1 MRQAY
6 DDWNFNAQIPALC
19 NPFAYFGSST
29 MNEAE
34 IQNQIR
40 LQASE
45 LGWRLWRNNVGA
57 GKLEG
62 GSFVRW
68 GLANDSK
75 AVNEE
80 VKSGDLIGIKP
91 VLITQ
96 DMVGSVI
103 GQFISRE
110 CKRSDWKFNPNNPR
124 DLAQMKWVELIL
136 ILGGDAKFTTGEL

>member
-1 MRQAY
+1 
-6 DDWNFNAQIPALC
+6 
-19 NPFAYFGSST
+19 

-34 IQNQIR
+34 IQNQVR
-40 LQASE
+40 LEASE

-57 GKLEG
+57 GKLEN
-62 GSFVRW
+62 GSFIRW

-80 VKSGDLIGIKP
+80 IKSGDLIGIKP
-91 VLITQ
+91 VVITQ

-136 ILGGDAKFTTGEL
+136 ILGGDAKCTTGEL

>member
-1 MRQAY
+1 MINYQ
-6 DDWNFNAQIPALC
+6 W
-19 NPFAYFGSST
+19 GVS
-29 MNEAE
+29 NEA
-34 IQNQIR
+34 NHM
-40 LQASE
+40 LD
-45 LGWRLWRNNVGA
+45 
-57 GKLEG
+57 
-62 GSFVRW
+62 
-68 GLANDSK
+68 LAITLLDRRS
-75 AVNEE
+75 
-80 VKSGDLIGIKP
+80 LP

>member
-1 MRQAY
+1 
-6 DDWNFNAQIPALC
+6 
-19 NPFAYFGSST
+19 

-34 IQNQIR
+34 IQNQVR
-40 LQASE
+40 LEASE
-45 LGWRLWRNNVGA
+45 LGMRLWRNNVGA
-57 GKLEG
+57 GKLEN
-62 GSFVRW
+62 GSFIRW

-80 VKSGDLIGIKP
+80 IKSGDLIGIKP

-96 DMVGSVI
+96 DMEGSEI